1 MNKYSD
7 ITELLLT
14 SYWWHLT
21 IFYLKFMI
29 INTWIWDNWNLQK
42 NLKQA
47 LFSNLLQVRVTN
59 FLVDRRKAE
68 SLDFYKQYKK
78 LISYIF

>member
-1 MNKYSD
+1 MTSQNCYWHHIGGIWRFFISSLWLL
-7 ITELLLT
+7 ILEYETTEI
-14 SYWWHLT
+14 Y
-21 IFYLKFMI
+21 K
-29 INTWIWDNWNLQK
+29 K